1 MFCIKLRNTVYA
13 GYKKLEGGGGAEL
26 FGFLYQSFLNLKVG
40 YKKVFWKI
48 FLITE
53 FSGKKGLKHFFSSV
67 RVCFALN

>member
-1 MFCIKLRNTVYA
+1 MIIATTVDA
-13 GYKKLEGGGGAEL
+13 GYKKLEGEEF
-26 FGFLYQSFLNLKVG
+26 FGFLYPSFLYLKVG